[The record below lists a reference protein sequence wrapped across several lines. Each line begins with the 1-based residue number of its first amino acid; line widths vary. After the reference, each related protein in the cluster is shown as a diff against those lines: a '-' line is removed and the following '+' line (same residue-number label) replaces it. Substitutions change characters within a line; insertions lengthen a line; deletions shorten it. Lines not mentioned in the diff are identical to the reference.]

1 MQQHKTVISCDKH
14 IPGNWYALR
23 EWQSIAC
30 QLKKIF
36 YILASFLLISQPA
49 EIIRGVLNLTLFY
62 CNSYLKIILSY
73 LLHIH
78 YMWLSTRI
86 LFTRIRNFKYVMIKT
101 LDLCVPYITVSSKIW
116 YLILD
121 VIDPIYL
128 WLVITICYCWIWVYC
143 QKTLK
148 ANFYLNSIIQD
159 ETSRGFFL
167 SNKANYDPTTWLYC
181 ILFWEMYIDI
191 QPIDKIYQV

>member
-1 MQQHKTVISCDKH
+1 MKNMQQHKTVISCDKH

-49 EIIRGVLNLTLFY
+49 EIIRGVLNLTPFY

-86 LFTRIRNFKYVMIKT
+86 LFTRIRNFGTWHLLVKMAFLWIIRAISNQGYQCENYSYSRYS
-101 LDLCVPYITVSSKIW
+101 DLKI
-116 YLILD
+116 IL
-121 VIDPIYL
+121 
-128 WLVITICYCWIWVYC
+128 
-143 QKTLK
+143 
-148 ANFYLNSIIQD
+148 
-159 ETSRGFFL
+159 
-167 SNKANYDPTTWLYC
+167 
-181 ILFWEMYIDI
+181 
-191 QPIDKIYQV
+191 

>member
-1 MQQHKTVISCDKH
+1 MNTHWQYKSRLLIILLLSSFVAWIPLDFSLHVQVTPNVNFVAVMCFSHFRKRIDMKIMQQHKTVISCDKH

-73 LLHIH
+73 LLHIQ

-86 LFTRIRNFKYVMIKT
+86 LITRNRDF
-101 LDLCVPYITVSSKIW
+101 
-116 YLILD
+116 
-121 VIDPIYL
+121 
-128 WLVITICYCWIWVYC
+128 
-143 QKTLK
+143 
-148 ANFYLNSIIQD
+148 
-159 ETSRGFFL
+159 
-167 SNKANYDPTTWLYC
+167 
-181 ILFWEMYIDI
+181 
-191 QPIDKIYQV
+191 